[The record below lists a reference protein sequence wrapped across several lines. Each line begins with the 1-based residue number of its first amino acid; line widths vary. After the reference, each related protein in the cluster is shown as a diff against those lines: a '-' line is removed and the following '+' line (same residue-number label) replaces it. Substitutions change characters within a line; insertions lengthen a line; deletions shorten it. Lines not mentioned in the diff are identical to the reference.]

1 MTIIKKALFCFV
13 FCLICCGLY
22 SKEDQRSNAK
32 YVMVVSGKMKMKK
45 KNSRINCGFLWLK
58 VQILNHH
65 RHYNRLMI

>member
-45 KNSRINCGFLWLK
+45 K
-58 VQILNHH
+58 ILG
-65 RHYNRLMI
+65 LIVVFSGSKFKF